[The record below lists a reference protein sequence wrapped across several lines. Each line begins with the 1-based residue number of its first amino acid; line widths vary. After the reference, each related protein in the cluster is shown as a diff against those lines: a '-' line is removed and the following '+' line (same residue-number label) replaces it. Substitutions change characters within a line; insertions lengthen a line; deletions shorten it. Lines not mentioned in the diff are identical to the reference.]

1 MTIVFLIFSILSL
14 ILFNTLVGV
23 YVERKVSAFIQDRIG
38 PTETGKFGF
47 LQTFADVVK
56 LLFKEDIIP
65 ASTNKFL
72 FKFAPILVFMA
83 VFAGFALVP
92 FTANSETK
100 MPLGI
105 LIWLGIVALDVIG
118 ILMAGWASSNK
129 FSLYGAVRSLAQ
141 MVSYELPLGLSI
153 LCVVVWNGSLD
164 LQEISQVQGIFTE
177 KTTYLFGISFLNIE
191 TQTIGGILSW
201 NIISMPFFFIVFLI
215 FFISSL
221 AQANRTP
228 FDIPEAES
236 ELVAGFQ
243 TEYSGMRWAFL
254 MLSEYGMM
262 LLIGLLTSVLFFGG
276 WNTPFPNIGSFEL
289 ANYTSGE
296 IGQLPSYLWS
306 FFWLMSKTIVFMLI
320 QMWIRWSFPRLRVDQ
335 LMTMCWK
342 YLLPFSLGMLVLTAF
357 WKVFL
362 S

>member
-1 MTIVFLIFSILSL
+1 MAIIFIIIFTLSL

-65 ASTNKFL
+65 SSTNKFL

-92 FTANSETK
+92 FTANSESN

-164 LQEISQVQGIFTE
+164 LQEISLVQGIFAE

-215 FFISSL
+215 FFISGL

-254 MLSEYGMM
+254 MLAEYGMM
-262 LLIGLLTSVLFFGG
+262 LLIGLLTSILFFGG

-289 ANYTSGE
+289 ASYTSGE
-296 IGQLPSYLWS
+296 LWSFSSYLWS
-306 FFWLMSKTIVFMLI
+306 FFWLMSKTIIFMLI

-342 YLLPFSLGMLVLTAF
+342 YLLPFSLAMLVLTAF

>member
-1 MTIVFLIFSILSL
+1 MSIIFTIFLTLSL

-47 LQTFADVVK
+47 LQTFADVIK

-65 ASTNKFL
+65 ASTNRFL
-72 FKFAPILVFMA
+72 FKFAPILVFVA
-83 VFAGFALVP
+83 VFAGFSIIP

-105 LIWLGIVALDVIG
+105 LIWIGIVALDVIG

-141 MVSYELPLGLSI
+141 MVSYELPLGLSV

-164 LQEISQVQGIFTE
+164 LQEISQMQGIFAE
-177 KTTYLFGISFLNIE
+177 QTTYLFGISFLTIE
-191 TQTIGGILSW
+191 TQNIGGVLSW

-215 FFISSL
+215 FFISGL

-262 LLIGLLTSVLFFGG
+262 LLIGLLTSILFFGG
-276 WNTPFPNIGSFEL
+276 WNTPFPNIGGFEL
-289 ANYTSGE
+289 ATYTSGE
-296 IGQLPSYLWS
+296 LGHFSSYLWS
-306 FFWLMSKTIVFMLI
+306 FFWLMSKTFIFILI

-335 LMTMCWK
+335 LMSMCWK
-342 YLLPFSLGMLVLTAF
+342 YLLPFSLFMLVLTAF

-362 S
+362 

>member
-1 MTIVFLIFSILSL
+1 MPIIFIIIFTLSL

-23 YVERKVSAFIQDRIG
+23 YVERKISAFIQDRIG
-38 PTETGKFGF
+38 RTETGKFGL

-65 ASTNKFL
+65 SSTNKFL

-83 VFAGFALVP
+83 VFAGFAIVP
-92 FTANSETK
+92 FTANTK
-100 MPLGI
+100 SNMPLGI

-164 LQEISQVQGIFTE
+164 LQEISQVQGIFTD
-177 KTTYLFGISFLNIE
+177 KVTYLFGISFLNIE
-191 TQTIGGILSW
+191 TQNIGGILSW

-215 FFISSL
+215 FFISGL

-254 MLSEYGMM
+254 MLAEYGMM
-262 LLIGLLTSVLFFGG
+262 LLIGLLTSILFFGG

-296 IGQLPSYLWS
+296 IGSISSYLWS
-306 FFWLMSKTIVFMLI
+306 FFWLMSKTIIFMLI

-335 LMTMCWK
+335 LMSMCWK

-362 S
+362 

>member
-1 MTIVFLIFSILSL
+1 MIIILTLFFTLSL
-14 ILFNTLVGV
+14 ILLNTLIGV

-38 PTETGKFGF
+38 PTETGKYGF

-65 ASTNKFL
+65 SSTNKFL
-72 FKFAPILVFMA
+72 FKAAPILVFVA
-83 VFAGFALVP
+83 VFAGFAIVP
-92 FTANSETK
+92 FTANSEAK
-100 MPLGI
+100 MPLGL
-105 LIWLGIVALDVIG
+105 LIWLGIVALDVVG

-141 MVSYELPLGLSI
+141 MISYELPLGLSI
-153 LCVVVWNGSLD
+153 LSVVVWNGSLD
-164 LQEISQVQGIFTE
+164 LQEISLQQGVFTE
-177 KTTYLFGISFLNIE
+177 KITYLFGLSFLGIE
-191 TQTIGGILSW
+191 IQNIGGILSW
-201 NIISMPFFFIVFLI
+201 NIISMPFFFVVFLI
-215 FFISSL
+215 FFIAAL

-262 LLIGLLTSVLFFGG
+262 LLIGLLTSILFFGG
-276 WNTPFPNIGSFEL
+276 WNTPFPNIANFEL
-289 ANYTSGE
+289 ANYTSGQ
-296 IGQLPSYLWS
+296 IGHVSSYLWS
-306 FFWLMSKTIVFMLI
+306 FFWLMSKTFIFMLI

-335 LMTMCWK
+335 LMIMCWK
-342 YLLPFSLGMLVLTAF
+342 YLLPFSLGMLLLTAF

>member
-1 MTIVFLIFSILSL
+1 MPIIFIIFFTLSL

-38 PTETGKFGF
+38 PTETGKYGL

-65 ASTNKFL
+65 SSTNKFL

-83 VFAGFALVP
+83 VFAGFAIVP
-92 FTANSETK
+92 FSANTESD
-100 MPLGI
+100 MPLGL

-141 MVSYELPLGLSI
+141 MVSYELPLGLAI

-164 LQEISQVQGIFTE
+164 LQEISLAQGIFTE
-177 KTTYLFGISFLNIE
+177 KTTYLFGISVLNIE
-191 TQTIGGILSW
+191 TQTIGGILTW
-201 NIISMPFFFIVFLI
+201 NIFSMPFFFIVFLI
-215 FFISSL
+215 FFIAGL

-254 MLSEYGMM
+254 MLAEYGMM
-262 LLIGLLTSVLFFGG
+262 LLIGLLTSILFFGG

-296 IGQLPSYLWS
+296 MGHFSSYLWS
-306 FFWLMSKTIVFMLI
+306 FFWLMSKTIIFMLI

-335 LMTMCWK
+335 LMSMCWK
-342 YLLPFSLGMLVLTAF
+342 YLLPFSLGMLLLTAF

>member
-1 MTIVFLIFSILSL
+1 MSTIFIIIFTLSL
-14 ILFNTLVGV
+14 ILINTLVGV

-38 PTETGKFGF
+38 PTETGKFGL

-56 LLFKEDIIP
+56 LLFKEDVI
-65 ASTNKFL
+65 SKNTNRFL

-83 VFAGFALVP
+83 VFAGFAIVP
-92 FTANSETK
+92 FSVNSESK

-164 LQEISQVQGIFTE
+164 LQEISLRQGIFSDI
-177 KTTYLFGISFLNIE
+177 TTHLFGISFLGIE

-215 FFISSL
+215 FFISGL

-254 MLSEYGMM
+254 MLAEYGMM
-262 LLIGLLTSVLFFGG
+262 LLIGLLTSILFFGG
-276 WNTPFPNIGSFEL
+276 WNSPFPNIGSFEL
-289 ANYTSGE
+289 ANYTTGE
-296 IGQLPSYLWS
+296 VGHFSSYLWS
-306 FFWLMSKTIVFMLI
+306 FFWLMSKTFIFILI

-342 YLLPFSLGMLVLTAF
+342 YLLPFSLGMLLLTAF

-362 S
+362 

>member
-1 MTIVFLIFSILSL
+1 MTITFLIFLTLSL

-38 PTETGKFGF
+38 PTETGKYGL

-65 ASTNKFL
+65 SSTNKFL
-72 FKFAPILVFMA
+72 FKFAPVLVFIA

-92 FTANSETK
+92 FTANSETE

-129 FSLYGAVRSLAQ
+129 FSLYGSVRSLAQ

-164 LQEISQVQGIFTE
+164 LQEISQAQGIFAE

-191 TQTIGGILSW
+191 TQTIGGLLSW

-215 FFISSL
+215 FFISGL

-254 MLSEYGMM
+254 MLAEYGMM
-262 LLIGLLTSVLFFGG
+262 LLIGLLTSILFFGG
-276 WNTPFPNIGSFEL
+276 WNSPFPNIGSFEL

-296 IGQLPSYLWS
+296 IGHFSSYLWS
-306 FFWLMSKTIVFMLI
+306 FFWLMSKTIIFMLI

>member
-1 MTIVFLIFSILSL
+1 MPIIFIIIFTLFL

-23 YVERKVSAFIQDRIG
+23 YIERKVSAFIQDRIG
-38 PTETGKFGF
+38 PTETGKFGL
-47 LQTFADVVK
+47 LQTFADVIK
-56 LLFKEDIIP
+56 LLFKEDIITHN
-65 ASTNKFL
+65 SNRFL
-72 FKFAPILVFMA
+72 FKFAPILVFIA
-83 VFAGFALVP
+83 VFAGFAIVP
-92 FTANSETK
+92 FTANTKTK

-164 LQEISQVQGIFTE
+164 LQEISLQQGIFTE
-177 KTTYLFGISFLNIE
+177 KITYLFGISVLNIE
-191 TQTIGGILSW
+191 TQTIGGIVSW

-215 FFISSL
+215 FFISGL

-254 MLSEYGMM
+254 MLAEYGMM
-262 LLIGLLTSVLFFGG
+262 LLIGLLISILFFGG
-276 WNTPFPNIGSFEL
+276 WNSPFPNIGSFEL
-289 ANYTSGE
+289 ARYTSGE
-296 IGQLPSYLWS
+296 LGSFSSYLWS
-306 FFWLMSKTIVFMLI
+306 FFWLMSKTIIFMLI

-335 LMTMCWK
+335 LMSMCWK
-342 YLLPFSLGMLVLTAF
+342 YLLPFSLGMLLLTAF

>member
-1 MTIVFLIFSILSL
+1 MTITFLIFLTLSL

-23 YVERKVSAFIQDRIG
+23 YIERKVSAFIQDRIG
-38 PTETGKFGF
+38 PTETGKYGL

-65 ASTNKFL
+65 SSTNKFL
-72 FKFAPILVFMA
+72 FKFAPVLVFIA

-92 FTANSETK
+92 FTANSETE

-129 FSLYGAVRSLAQ
+129 FSLYGSVRSLAQ

-164 LQEISQVQGIFTE
+164 LQEISQAQGIFAE

-215 FFISSL
+215 FFISGL

-254 MLSEYGMM
+254 MLAEYGMM
-262 LLIGLLTSVLFFGG
+262 LLIGLLTSILFFGG
-276 WNTPFPNIGSFEL
+276 WNSPFPNIGSFEL

-296 IGQLPSYLWS
+296 IGHFSSYLWS
-306 FFWLMSKTIVFMLI
+306 FFWLMSKTIIFMLI

>member
-1 MTIVFLIFSILSL
+1 MTIILIIIFTLSL
-14 ILFNTLVGV
+14 ILFNTLIGV

-38 PTETGKFGF
+38 PTETGKFGL
-47 LQTFADVVK
+47 LQTFAHVVK
-56 LLFKEDIIP
+56 LLFKEDII
-65 ASTNKFL
+65 SKHSNRFL
-72 FKFAPILVFMA
+72 FKFATILVFMA
-83 VFAGFALVP
+83 VFAGFAIIP
-92 FTANSETK
+92 FSVNSETN

-141 MVSYELPLGLSI
+141 MISYELPLGLSI

-164 LQEISQVQGIFTE
+164 VQEISLQQGIFSETI
-177 KTTYLFGISFLNIE
+177 TYLFGISVLGIE
-191 TQTIGGILSW
+191 TQTIGGIFSW

-215 FFISSL
+215 FFISGL

-254 MLSEYGMM
+254 MLAEYGMM
-262 LLIGLLTSVLFFGG
+262 LLIGLLSSILFFGG
-276 WNTPFPNIGSFEL
+276 WNSPFPNIGSFEG
-289 ANYTSGE
+289 ASYTSGE
-296 IGQLPSYLWS
+296 IGEFSSYLWS
-306 FFWLMSKTIVFMLI
+306 FFWLMSKTFIFILI
-320 QMWIRWSFPRLRVDQ
+320 QMWVRWSFPRLRVDQ

-342 YLLPFSLGMLVLTAF
+342 YLLPFSLAMLILTAF

-362 S
+362 